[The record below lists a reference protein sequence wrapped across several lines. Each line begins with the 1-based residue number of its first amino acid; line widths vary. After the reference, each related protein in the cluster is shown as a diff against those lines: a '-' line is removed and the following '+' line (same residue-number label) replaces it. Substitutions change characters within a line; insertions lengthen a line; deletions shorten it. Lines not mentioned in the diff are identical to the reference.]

1 MFKYYFHPTPK
12 FTLMK
17 QLFPTRIA
25 EILFALAILAFG
37 VMHLQYG
44 KAGSGV
50 PAYMPGHPS
59 IWIYVTGV
67 AFILAAVA
75 IVINKYKRL
84 ACYLLALMIV
94 ILILTVRLQP
104 ALNQGLLERPLLDG
118 AIAMAAIIIGNSS
131 SK

>member
-1 MFKYYFHPTPK
+1 MLPRAQF
-12 FTLMK
+12 
-17 QLFPTRIA
+17 FPTRIA
-25 EILFALAILAFG
+25 EILYALAIAAFG

-44 KAGSGV
+44 KSGSGV

-59 IWIYVTGV
+59 IWIYITGV
-67 AFILAAVA
+67 AFIVAALA
-75 IVINKYKRL
+75 IIINKYKRP

-104 ALNQGLLERPLLDG
+104 ALNQGMLERPLLDG
-118 AIAMAAIIIGNSS
+118 AIAMAAIIIGNNS